1 MRASPYC
8 TFDDSHWP
16 LLFHR
21 FVGEASNQEFED
33 HLIERTRF
41 LRRGQPHVLIVDLS
55 RTGQLPPEQRK
66 RHTEWLRQH
75 DEVIQRMVL
84 GTAYITPTALSRLAL
99 SVLFY
104 LKRPSYSY
112 LLTSQEDQALPWAIN
127 RLEAAG
133 LPEPADRIRRE
144 LGLVSRS
151 RAG

>member
-16 LLFHR
+16 VLFHR
-21 FVGEASNQEFED
+21 IVGEASNQEFED
-33 HLIERTRF
+33 HLLERTRF

-55 RTGQLPPEQRK
+55 RTAQLPPEQRK

-75 DEVIQRMVL
+75 DELIQRTVL
-84 GTAYITPTALSRLAL
+84 GTAYVSPTALNRLGL

-104 LKRPSYSY
+104 LKRPSYPYVIVSR
-112 LLTSQEDQALPWAIN
+112 EDQALEWAIK
-127 RLEAAG
+127 RLEDVGMHIPAG
-133 LPEPADRIRRE
+133 RIRHE
-144 LGLVSRS
+144 LGLVSNS